1 MGMVEHSITSIGEV
15 QAAYGARALQ
25 YTDALGGLENLA
37 EADITLIADW
47 AKGIVGRVVDVG
59 SGPGQWTQYLHWLG
73 MRVSGIDPV
82 PEFVDLARAAYPEVL
97 FEVGRAESTL
107 LPRGTLGGVLAW
119 YSLIHT
125 EPLVISQALQEFHRI
140 LRPGGGLALGFF
152 EGRELEPFDHAI
164 TTAWFWPMQRLVS
177 EVEAAGFTVTHTETR
192 TDPGS
197 RRHGAITALRE

>member
-1 MGMVEHSITSIGEV
+1 MAEHSITSIGEV
-15 QAAYGARALQ
+15 QAAYGARALE
-25 YTDALGGLENLA
+25 YANALGALENLA
-37 EADITLIADW
+37 EADLTLVADW
-47 AKGIVGRVVDVG
+47 AKGIAGRVVDVG
-59 SGPGQWTQYLHWLG
+59 SGPGQWTQYLHRLG
-73 MRVSGIDPV
+73 VRVSGIDPV
-82 PEFVDLARAAYPEVL
+82 PEFVELASAAYPEVS
-97 FEVGRAESTL
+97 FEVGRAENTL
-107 LPRGTLGGVLAW
+107 LPKGTLGGVLAW

-125 EPLVISQALQEFHRI
+125 EPLAISQALQEFHRI

-152 EGRELEPFDHAI
+152 EGLELEPFEHAI